1 MNVRTSLLAL
11 GLVVFGWTAGRAA
24 PEPREI
30 DPAFLE
36 GLDLTDIAD
45 FDEKQLQDV
54 CKQLQRRLQGEY
66 VVDLAELRT
75 IAHILLP
82 LLESS
87 DEAQPYAAWLR
98 ARLDYLD
105 VANELRLTIPPPK
118 PDQPPPPPLQPSAIV
133 VRKKWTEQLQRE
145 PVPPRIESLVP
156 RLKTIFTNEGVPAEL
171 IWLAEVESGFNT
183 KALSPSG
190 AAGLYQLMP
199 ATAKFLELTT
209 WPFDQRLN
217 PEKNARAAAKY
228 LKYLAGKFSDWRLI
242 LAAYNAGEGTVRR
255 ALEKYR
261 AKTFDEIAIRLPAE
275 TQFYVPKVEAVIH
288 RREGVSL
295 PDLKLPPAS

>member
-1 MNVRTSLLAL
+1 MMNLRHLLL
-11 GLVVFGWTAGRAA
+11 GVLLLTRAQVSA
-24 PEPREI
+24 EIPESRI
-30 DPAFLE
+30 DETFLE
-36 GLDLTDIAD
+36 GLDLSELGTL
-45 FDEKQLQDV
+45 DEKQLQDI
-54 CKQLQRRLQGEY
+54 CKQLQQRLQGEY
-66 VVDLAELRT
+66 VIDLAELRT
-75 IAHILLP
+75 IGHAILP
-82 LLESS
+82 LLDGN

-105 VANELRLTIPPPK
+105 VATELRLMIPAPV

-133 VRKKWTEQLQRE
+133 VRKMWTEQLQRE
-145 PVPPRIESLVP
+145 PMPTKIETLVP
-156 RLKTIFTNEGVPAEL
+156 RLKNIFTNEGIPAEL
-171 IWLAEVESGFNT
+171 VWLAEVESGFNS

-199 ATAKFLELTT
+199 ATAKFLNLTT

-217 PEKNARAAAKY
+217 PEKNATAAAKY

-275 TQFYVPKVEAVIH
+275 TQMYVPKVEAVIQ
-288 RREGVSL
+288 RREGVAL
-295 PDLKLPPAS
+295 PDLKLPR

>member
-11 GLVVFGWTAGRAA
+11 GLVVFGWTARARGA
-24 PEPREI
+24 EPREI

-145 PVPPRIESLVP
+145 PVRPGSSRWCATQNHFYQRRCAGGTHLARRSGIRVQHEGAQSLGS
-156 RLKTIFTNEGVPAEL
+156 RR
-171 IWLAEVESGFNT
+171 
-183 KALSPSG
+183 
-190 AAGLYQLMP
+190 LYQLMP
-199 ATAKFLELTT
+199 PTAKFLELTT

-217 PEKNARAAAKY
+217 P
-228 LKYLAGKFSDWRLI
+228 
-242 LAAYNAGEGTVRR
+242 RR
-255 ALEKYR
+255 TR
-261 AKTFDEIAIRLPAE
+261 GP
-275 TQFYVPKVEAVIH
+275 
-288 RREGVSL
+288 RRST
-295 PDLKLPPAS
+295 